1 MQTPQKLTTDLTAE
15 NLTAIRGG
23 RVLFRDL
30 SFRVEAGRALC
41 VEGANGAGKT
51 SLLRMLAGFLVPA
64 SGKIRFGDGED
75 GEERG
80 KRVGWLGHQ
89 DAVKPQMTVR
99 ESLSFFAQLYRSD
112 GNVEDA
118 MEAVGLSRLAS
129 LPGQYLSA
137 GQKKRVALARLKLCG
152 RPLWLMDEPLAS
164 LDVAGK
170 TIAADLIAAHCAS
183 GGVAIVATHE
193 TLGIGCDRIQIP
205 PPPAGG
211 GNSIER
217 SEIELGEG

>member
-1 MQTPQKLTTDLTAE
+1 MSSCLSVE

-30 SFRVEAGRALC
+30 SIRVEAGRVLC

-51 SLLRMLAGFLVPA
+51 SLLRMIAGFLAPA
-64 SGKIRFGDGED
+64 EGAIRIGDIED
-75 GEERG
+75 ADERG
-80 KRVGWLGHQ
+80 KLVGWLGHH

-99 ESLSFFAQLYRSD
+99 EALLFFAQLYRRET
-112 GNVEDA
+112 NVEAA
-118 MEAVGLSRLAS
+118 MEVVGLARLAD

-137 GQKKRVALARLKLCG
+137 GQKKRVALARLNLSG

-170 TIAADLIAAHCAS
+170 KIAADLIAAHCAS
-183 GGVAIVATHE
+183 GGIAIIATHE
-193 TLGIGCDRIQIP
+193 PLGIEC
-205 PPPAGG
+205 
-211 GNSIER
+211 ER
-217 SEIELGEG
+217 LVL